1 MVLSWTKRNMFRRT
15 SKAKHQL
22 PGAGD
27 GELTVEEI
35 TIPTNFRCPVSLDL
49 MKDPV
54 TLSTGITYDRF
65 SIEKW
70 IEAGNKTCPVTN
82 QKLSTFEITPNHTIR
97 KMIQSWCVENSSYGI
112 ERIPTPRIP
121 VSGYEVNEVCTRL
134 LSGCRNLDEKKCV
147 EFVGKIKIWWRESER
162 NKRVI
167 IGNGVSSVLATV
179 FDSFSCV
186 SFEEHVVVLEEVL
199 EILTWIVKTSFGD
212 SKTKMCL
219 SSSSLNCLV
228 WFLDGKDLGARQN
241 AVLLLKEMNVEEL
254 SRIEGVVE
262 GLVKIV
268 KEPIG
273 SSATKACLTTIFKL
287 VSSAKNR
294 DEISERFVELGL
306 VSFLLETIV
315 DGEKG
320 ICEKAL
326 GVLDCLCDCK
336 KGKEVVQTNA
346 LALPLVI
353 KKLLRVSP
361 LASSFAVGIV
371 RKILCEKKEERV
383 LIEAIQLGAF
393 QKLLVM
399 LQVGC
404 EEKTKEN
411 TTELLKLL
419 NGYRSKAECVDNS
432 LDFKYLKN

>member
-1 MVLSWTKRNMFRRT
+1 MVLSWTRRNMFRRT
-15 SKAKHQL
+15 HKSKEQL
-22 PGAGD
+22 SGGD
-27 GELTVEEI
+27 LTVEEI
-35 TIPTNFRCPVSLDL
+35 TIPTHFRCPVSLDL

-54 TLSTGITYDRF
+54 TLSTGITYDRV

-70 IEAGNKTCPVTN
+70 IESGNKTCPVTN
-82 QKLSTFEITPNHTIR
+82 QKLLTFEITPNHTIR

-121 VSGYEVNEVCTRL
+121 VSSYEVSEVCTRL
-134 LSGCRNLDEKKCV
+134 LSGCKSLDEKKCV
-147 EFVGKIKIWWRESER
+147 EFVGKIKVWWRESER

-167 IGNGVSSVLATV
+167 VGNGAFSILATV

-186 SFEEHVVVLEEVL
+186 SFEKHVVILEEIL
-199 EILTWIVKTSFGD
+199 EILTWMVMTPFGE
-212 SKTKMCL
+212 TKSRL
-219 SSSSLNCLV
+219 FSSSNSLSCLV

-241 AVLLLKEMNVEEL
+241 AVLLLKEIMNVEEL
-254 SRIEGVVE
+254 SKVEGVVE
-262 GLVKIV
+262 GLIKII

-287 VSSAKNR
+287 VSSTKNR
-294 DEISERFVELGL
+294 VEIGERFVELGL

-315 DGEKG
+315 DGEKR

-326 GVLDCLCDCK
+326 GVLDCLCDFK
-336 KGKEVVQTNA
+336 KGNEVIKMNA
-346 LALPLVI
+346 LTLPLVI

-371 RKILCEKKEERV
+371 RKIVCEKKEELV

-404 EEKTKEN
+404 EEKTKED

-419 NGYRSKAECVDNS
+419 NGYRSKAECVDSS

>member
-1 MVLSWTKRNMFRRT
+1 
-15 SKAKHQL
+15 
-22 PGAGD
+22 
-27 GELTVEEI
+27 
-35 TIPTNFRCPVSLDL
+35 

-54 TLSTGITYDRF
+54 TLSTGITYDRV

-70 IEAGNKTCPVTN
+70 IESGNKTCPVTN
-82 QKLSTFEITPNHTIR
+82 QKLLTFEITPNHTIR
-97 KMIQSWCVENSSYGI
+97 KMIQSWCVENISYGI

-121 VSGYEVNEVCTRL
+121 VSSYEVSEVCTRL
-134 LSGCRNLDEKKCV
+134 LSGCKSLDEKKCV
-147 EFVGKIKIWWRESER
+147 EFVGKIKVWWRESER

-167 IGNGVSSVLATV
+167 VGNGACSVLATV

-186 SFEEHVVVLEEVL
+186 SFEKHVVILEEIL
-199 EILTWIVKTSFGD
+199 EILTWMVMFPFGE
-212 SKTKMCL
+212 TKSRL
-219 SSSSLNCLV
+219 FSSSNSLSCLV

-241 AVLLLKEMNVEEL
+241 AVLLLKEIMNVEEL
-254 SRIEGVVE
+254 SKVEGVVE
-262 GLVKIV
+262 GLIKII

-287 VSSAKNR
+287 VSSTKNR
-294 DEISERFVELGL
+294 VEIGERFVELGL

-315 DGEKG
+315 DGEKR

-326 GVLDCLCDCK
+326 GVLDCLCDFK
-336 KGKEVVQTNA
+336 NGNEVIKMNA
-346 LALPLVI
+346 LTLPLVI

-371 RKILCEKKEERV
+371 RKIVCEKKEELV

-404 EEKTKEN
+404 EEKTKED

-419 NGYRSKAECVDNS
+419 NGYRSKAECVDSS

>member
-1 MVLSWTKRNMFRRT
+1 MVLSWTRRTVFRR
-15 SKAKHQL
+15 SHKAKEHL
-22 PGAGD
+22 SAVD
-27 GELTVEEI
+27 LTVEDI
-35 TIPTNFRCPVSLDL
+35 TIPSHFRCPVSLDL

-54 TLSTGITYDRF
+54 TLSTGITYDRG

-70 IEAGNKTCPVTN
+70 IESGNKTCPVTN
-82 QKLSTFEITPNHTIR
+82 QKLTTFEITPNHTIR

-121 VSGYEVNEVCTRL
+121 VSGYEVSEVCTRL
-134 LSGCRNLDEKKCV
+134 LSGSKNLDEKKCV
-147 EFVGKIKIWWRESER
+147 EFVGKIKVWWRESER

-167 IGNGVSSVLATV
+167 VGNGVCSVLATV
-179 FDSFSCV
+179 FDSFSSV
-186 SFEEHVVVLEEVL
+186 SFEDHVVVLEEIL
-199 EILTWIVKTSFGD
+199 EILTWMVVITSFGE
-212 SKTKMCL
+212 TKSRLCSSL
-219 SSSSLNCLV
+219 SSLDCLV

-254 SRIEGVVE
+254 SKVEGVVE
-262 GLVKIV
+262 GLVKII

-273 SSATKACLTTIFKL
+273 SSATKACLTTIFKM
-287 VSSAKNR
+287 VSSSKNR
-294 DEISERFVELGL
+294 VEVGERFVELGL
-306 VSFLLETIV
+306 VSFLLESIV

-320 ICEKAL
+320 VCEKAL

-336 KGKEVVQTNA
+336 KGKEVVKMNA

-353 KKLLRVSP
+353 KKILRVSP

-371 RKILCEKKEERV
+371 RKMCEKKEEGV
-383 LIEAIQLGAF
+383 LIEVIQLGAF

-411 TTELLKLL
+411 ATELLKML
-419 NGYRSKAECVDNS
+419 NGYRSKAECVESS
-432 LDFKYLKN
+432 LEFKHLKN

>member
-1 MVLSWTKRNMFRRT
+1 
-15 SKAKHQL
+15 
-22 PGAGD
+22 
-27 GELTVEEI
+27 
-35 TIPTNFRCPVSLDL
+35 
-49 MKDPV
+49 
-54 TLSTGITYDRF
+54 
-65 SIEKW
+65 
-70 IEAGNKTCPVTN
+70 
-82 QKLSTFEITPNHTIR
+82 
-97 KMIQSWCVENSSYGI
+97 
-112 ERIPTPRIP
+112 
-121 VSGYEVNEVCTRL
+121 
-134 LSGCRNLDEKKCV
+134 LSGCKSLDEKKCV
-147 EFVGKIKIWWRESER
+147 EFVGKIKVWWRESER

-167 IGNGVSSVLATV
+167 VGNGACSVLATV

-186 SFEEHVVVLEEVL
+186 SFEKHVVILEEIL
-199 EILTWIVKTSFGD
+199 EILTWMVMFPFGE
-212 SKTKMCL
+212 TKSRL
-219 SSSSLNCLV
+219 FSSSNSLSCLV

-241 AVLLLKEMNVEEL
+241 AVLLLKEIMNVEEL
-254 SRIEGVVE
+254 SKVEGVVE
-262 GLVKIV
+262 GLIKII

-287 VSSAKNR
+287 VSSTKNR
-294 DEISERFVELGL
+294 VEIGERFVELGL

-315 DGEKG
+315 DGEKR

-326 GVLDCLCDCK
+326 GVLDCLCDFK
-336 KGKEVVQTNA
+336 NGNEVIKMNA
-346 LALPLVI
+346 LTLPLVI

-371 RKILCEKKEERV
+371 RKIVCEKKEELV

-404 EEKTKEN
+404 EEKTKED

-419 NGYRSKAECVDNS
+419 NGYRSKAECVDSS

>member
-1 MVLSWTKRNMFRRT
+1 MVLSWTRRNMFRRT
-15 SKAKHQL
+15 HKSKEQL
-22 PGAGD
+22 SGGD
-27 GELTVEEI
+27 LTVEEI
-35 TIPTNFRCPVSLDL
+35 TIPTHFRCPVSLDL

-54 TLSTGITYDRF
+54 TLSTGITYDRV

-70 IEAGNKTCPVTN
+70 IESGNKTCPVTN
-82 QKLSTFEITPNHTIR
+82 QKLLTFEITPNHTIR

-121 VSGYEVNEVCTRL
+121 VSSYEVSEVCTRL
-134 LSGCRNLDEKKCV
+134 LSGCKSLDEKKCV
-147 EFVGKIKIWWRESER
+147 EFVGKIKVWWRESER

-167 IGNGVSSVLATV
+167 VGNGAFSILATV

-186 SFEEHVVVLEEVL
+186 SFEKHVVILEEIL
-199 EILTWIVKTSFGD
+199 EILTWMVMTPFGE
-212 SKTKMCL
+212 TKSRL
-219 SSSSLNCLV
+219 FSSSNSLSCLV

-241 AVLLLKEMNVEEL
+241 AVLLLKETMNVEEL
-254 SRIEGVVE
+254 SKVEGVVE
-262 GLVKIV
+262 GLIKII

-287 VSSAKNR
+287 VSSTKNR
-294 DEISERFVELGL
+294 VEIGERFVELGL

-315 DGEKG
+315 DGEKR

-326 GVLDCLCDCK
+326 GVLDCLCDFK
-336 KGKEVVQTNA
+336 KGNEVIKMNA
-346 LALPLVI
+346 LTLPLVI

-371 RKILCEKKEERV
+371 RKIVCEKKEELV

-404 EEKTKEN
+404 EEKTKED

-419 NGYRSKAECVDNS
+419 NGYRSKAECVDSS

>member
-1 MVLSWTKRNMFRRT
+1 MVLSWTRRNMFRRT
-15 SKAKHQL
+15 HKAKEQL
-22 PGAGD
+22 SGGD
-27 GELTVEEI
+27 LTVEEI
-35 TIPTNFRCPVSLDL
+35 TIPSHFRCPVSLDL

-54 TLSTGITYDRF
+54 TLSTGITYDRV

-70 IEAGNKTCPVTN
+70 IESGNKTCPVTN
-82 QKLSTFEITPNHTIR
+82 QKLLTFEITPNHTIR

-121 VSGYEVNEVCTRL
+121 VSSYEVSEVCTRL
-134 LSGCRNLDEKKCV
+134 LSGCKSLDEKKCV
-147 EFVGKIKIWWRESER
+147 EFVGKIKVWWRESER

-167 IGNGVSSVLATV
+167 VGNGACSVLATV

-186 SFEEHVVVLEEVL
+186 SFEKHVVILEEIL
-199 EILTWIVKTSFGD
+199 EILTWMVMTPFGE
-212 SKTKMCL
+212 TKSRL
-219 SSSSLNCLV
+219 FSSSNSLSCLV

-241 AVLLLKEMNVEEL
+241 AVLLLKETMNVEEL
-254 SRIEGVVE
+254 SKVEGVVE
-262 GLVKIV
+262 GLIKII

-287 VSSAKNR
+287 VSSTKNR
-294 DEISERFVELGL
+294 VEIGERFVELGL

-315 DGEKG
+315 DGEKR

-326 GVLDCLCDCK
+326 GVLDCLCDFK
-336 KGKEVVQTNA
+336 KGNEVIKMNA
-346 LALPLVI
+346 LTLPLVI

-361 LASSFAVGIV
+361 LASSFVVGIV
-371 RKILCEKKEERV
+371 RKIVCEKKEEGV

-404 EEKTKEN
+404 EEKTKED

-419 NGYRSKAECVDNS
+419 NGYRSKAECVDSS

>member
-1 MVLSWTKRNMFRRT
+1 MVLSWTRRNMFRRT
-15 SKAKHQL
+15 HKSKEQL
-22 PGAGD
+22 SGGD
-27 GELTVEEI
+27 LTVEEI
-35 TIPTNFRCPVSLDL
+35 TIPTHFRCPVSLDL

-54 TLSTGITYDRF
+54 TLSTGITYDRV

-70 IEAGNKTCPVTN
+70 IESGNKTCPVTN
-82 QKLSTFEITPNHTIR
+82 QKLLTFEITPNHTIR

-121 VSGYEVNEVCTRL
+121 VSSYEVSEVCTRL
-134 LSGCRNLDEKKCV
+134 LSGCKSLDEKKCV
-147 EFVGKIKIWWRESER
+147 EFVGKIKVWWRESER

-167 IGNGVSSVLATV
+167 VGNGACSVLATV

-186 SFEEHVVVLEEVL
+186 SFEKHVVILEEIL
-199 EILTWIVKTSFGD
+199 EILTWMVMTPFGE
-212 SKTKMCL
+212 TKSRL
-219 SSSSLNCLV
+219 FSSSNSLSCLV

-241 AVLLLKEMNVEEL
+241 AVLLLKETMNVEEL
-254 SRIEGVVE
+254 SKVEGVVE
-262 GLVKIV
+262 GLIKII

-287 VSSAKNR
+287 VSSTKNR
-294 DEISERFVELGL
+294 VEIGERFVELGL

-315 DGEKG
+315 DGEKR

-326 GVLDCLCDCK
+326 GVLDCLCDFK
-336 KGKEVVQTNA
+336 KGNEVIKMNA
-346 LALPLVI
+346 LTLPLVI

-371 RKILCEKKEERV
+371 RKIVCEKKEELV

-411 TTELLKLL
+411 TNELLKLL
-419 NGYRSKAECVDNS
+419 NGYRSKAECVDSS

>member
-1 MVLSWTKRNMFRRT
+1 
-15 SKAKHQL
+15 
-22 PGAGD
+22 
-27 GELTVEEI
+27 
-35 TIPTNFRCPVSLDL
+35 

-54 TLSTGITYDRF
+54 TLSTGITYDRV

-70 IEAGNKTCPVTN
+70 IESGNKTCPVTN
-82 QKLSTFEITPNHTIR
+82 QKLLTFEITPNHTIR

-121 VSGYEVNEVCTRL
+121 VSSYEVSEVCTRL
-134 LSGCRNLDEKKCV
+134 LSGCKSLDEKKCV
-147 EFVGKIKIWWRESER
+147 EFVGKIKVWWRESER

-167 IGNGVSSVLATV
+167 VGNGACSVLATV

-186 SFEEHVVVLEEVL
+186 SFEKHVVILEEIL
-199 EILTWIVKTSFGD
+199 EILTWMVMTPFGE
-212 SKTKMCL
+212 TKSRL
-219 SSSSLNCLV
+219 FSSSNSLSCLV
-228 WFLDGKDLGARQN
+228 WFLDSKDLGARQN
-241 AVLLLKEMNVEEL
+241 AVLLLKEIMNVEEL
-254 SRIEGVVE
+254 SKVEGVVE
-262 GLVKIV
+262 GLIKII

-287 VSSAKNR
+287 VSSTKNR
-294 DEISERFVELGL
+294 VEIGERFVELGL

-315 DGEKG
+315 DGEKR

-326 GVLDCLCDCK
+326 GVLDCLCDFK
-336 KGKEVVQTNA
+336 KGNEVIKMNA
-346 LALPLVI
+346 LTLPLVI

-361 LASSFAVGIV
+361 LASSFVVGIV
-371 RKILCEKKEERV
+371 RKIVCEKKEERV

-404 EEKTKEN
+404 EEKTKED

-419 NGYRSKAECVDNS
+419 NGYRSKAECVDSS

>member
-1 MVLSWTKRNMFRRT
+1 MFRRT
-15 SKAKHQL
+15 HKAKKQL
-22 PGAGD
+22 SGGD
-27 GELTVEEI
+27 LTVEEI
-35 TIPTNFRCPVSLDL
+35 TIPTHFRCPVSLDL

-54 TLSTGITYDRF
+54 TLSTGITYDRV

-70 IEAGNKTCPVTN
+70 IESGNKTCPVTN
-82 QKLSTFEITPNHTIR
+82 QKLLTFEITPNHTIR

-121 VSGYEVNEVCTRL
+121 VSSYEVSEVYTRL
-134 LSGCRNLDEKKCV
+134 LSGCKSLDEKKCV
-147 EFVGKIKIWWRESER
+147 EFVGKIKVWWRESER

-167 IGNGVSSVLATV
+167 VGNGAFSILATV

-186 SFEEHVVVLEEVL
+186 SFEKHVVILEEIL
-199 EILTWIVKTSFGD
+199 EILTWMVMTPFGE
-212 SKTKMCL
+212 TKSRL
-219 SSSSLNCLV
+219 FSSSNSLSCLV

-241 AVLLLKEMNVEEL
+241 AVLLLKEIMNVEEL
-254 SRIEGVVE
+254 SKVEGVVE
-262 GLVKIV
+262 GLIKII

-287 VSSAKNR
+287 VSSTKNR
-294 DEISERFVELGL
+294 VEIGERFVELGL

-315 DGEKG
+315 DGEKR

-326 GVLDCLCDCK
+326 GVLDCLCDFK
-336 KGKEVVQTNA
+336 KGNEVIKMNA
-346 LALPLVI
+346 LTLPLVI

-361 LASSFAVGIV
+361 LASSFVVGIV
-371 RKILCEKKEERV
+371 RKIVCEKKEERV

-411 TTELLKLL
+411 TNELLKLL
-419 NGYRSKAECVDNS
+419 NGYRSKAECVDSS